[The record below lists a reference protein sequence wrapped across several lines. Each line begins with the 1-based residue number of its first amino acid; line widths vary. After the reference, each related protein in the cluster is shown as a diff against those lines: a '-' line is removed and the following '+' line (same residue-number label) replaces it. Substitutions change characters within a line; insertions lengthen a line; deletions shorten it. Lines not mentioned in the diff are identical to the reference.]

1 MNLGLGKLTH
11 NVRVLYNHPKTTLV
25 SSNDP
30 SDFSFDGLIILSLGT
45 GFFELMVV
53 RRHGL

>member
-11 NVRVLYNHPKTTLV
+11 NVREFYNHPKTTLV

-30 SDFSFDGLIILSLGT
+30 SDFSFDGLIIFSLGT
-45 GFFELMVV
+45 GSF
-53 RRHGL
+53 